1 MNTTQQTTQTS
12 PSISTCHTRTRTRT
26 TRGSAPHGPCHPL
39 SITPAPGSRGTGRG
53 TPSGGAAAR
62 GSGAAPP
69 PGWIMAGGGGAA
81 ATGGGGGRAGRCC
94 ATARGGSGSCE
105 GEMPRGGHSGTRS
118 HMRPTARTTP
128 RRAAEVTA
136 MRAKGAKRGAA
147 QVALCPSKTTTRQQ
161 THGRTV
167 FTPTCRF
174 VEI

>member
-1 MNTTQQTTQTS
+1 MTTTNYAN
-12 PSISTCHTRTRTRT
+12 ISTHLHLPHTHAHTHYTRAQPHM
-26 TRGSAPHGPCHPL
+26 APATL
-39 SITPAPGSRGTGRG
+39 SITPAPGSCGTGRG

-94 ATARGGSGSCE
+94 ATARGGSGNCE

-118 HMRPTARTTP
+118 HMRPTARATP
-128 RRAAEVTA
+128 RRAAKVTA

-147 QVALCPSKTTTRQQ
+147 QVEAAARA
-161 THGRTV
+161 
-167 FTPTCRF
+167 
-174 VEI
+174 